1 MMQIPI
7 EDLLEKVP
15 SVYKLVIL
23 TSRRAFDIN
32 EGSPVLISTKLEKSS
47 QIALEE
53 IREGKITFKKKET
66 K

>member
-1 MMQIPI
+1 MQISI
-7 EDLLEKVP
+7 EDLLKKVP
-15 SVYKLVIL
+15 STYKLVIL